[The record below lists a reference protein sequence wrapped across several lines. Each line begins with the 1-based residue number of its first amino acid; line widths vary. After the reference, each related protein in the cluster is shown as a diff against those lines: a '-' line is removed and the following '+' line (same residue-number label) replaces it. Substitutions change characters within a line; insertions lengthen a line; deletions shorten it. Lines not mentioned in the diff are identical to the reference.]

1 MITERQGEQEVPS
14 RKNPKVHEEQT
25 EEDEHSSQPFME
37 EAQLTQRDEE
47 SRKKSE
53 KHFVHA
59 LPLVQERHPVT
70 QGRQDEPEEE

>member
-1 MITERQGEQEVPS
+1 MTERQGEQEDPS

-25 EEDEHSSQPFME
+25 EEEEHSSQPFME
-37 EAQLTQRDEE
+37 IAQLTQREEE

-53 KHFVHA
+53 KHFVQE
-59 LPLVQERHPVT
+59 LPFVQERQPLK

>member
-1 MITERQGEQEVPS
+1 MTERQGEQEVPS

-25 EEDEHSSQPFME
+25 EEEEHSSQPFME
-37 EAQLTQRDEE
+37 AAQLTQREEE

-53 KHFVHA
+53 KHFVQA
-59 LPLVQERHPVT
+59 LPFVQERQPLK